1 MDAEYEDLTKWFK
14 DHALMDKI
22 EKAEVSMI
30 LDKSPAALIASQ
42 YGWSANMQRIMEAQA
57 YQTGNDASQ
66 AYYKNQKKTLG
77 INPRHPL
84 IKTLKSRV
92 EDDPADEAAIEIAK
106 LLFDQA
112 ALRSGYQ
119 LKDPTD
125 FADRIMNIMYANLDI
140 DPETPLEEEPQAA
153 EFEDE
158 NDILEDE
165 EEVDADEEE
174 VVEDGE
180 YASDEKDEL

>member
-1 MDAEYEDLTKWFK
+1 MTPP
-14 DHALMDKI
+14 
-22 EKAEVSMI
+22 S
-30 LDKSPAALIASQ
+30 KSPS
-42 YGWSANMQRIMEAQA
+42 QA

-92 EDDPADEAAIEIAK
+92 EDDPADDAAIEIAK

-153 EFEDE
+153 DFEDE

-180 YASDEKDEL
+180 YASEEKDE

>member
-1 MDAEYEDLTKWFK
+1 MSLYTFWIFLWTHLF
-14 DHALMDKI
+14 
-22 EKAEVSMI
+22 
-30 LDKSPAALIASQ
+30 Q
-42 YGWSANMQRIMEAQA
+42 
-57 YQTGNDASQ
+57 
-66 AYYKNQKKTLG
+66 
-77 INPRHPL
+77 
-84 IKTLKSRV
+84 TLKSRV

-140 DPETPLEEEPQAA
+140 DPETPVSLKFLYNRKSKKNFSTYFYWLFQLEEEPQAA